1 MRKVMSLLFG
11 LVLPRAT
18 SKSGINI
25 MVRTSIIAAASVAVL
40 ALSPSAFAQMAK
52 YGCPCRKLNPHILM
66 VQSAQ
71 DWQRQNAAHGLD
83 GTRYRRILV
92 Q

>member
-18 SKSGINI
+18 SKSGRNI

-52 YGCPCRKLNPHILM
+52 YGTPAEAKAMLEKAI
-66 VQSAQ
+66 VAVKA
-71 DWQRQNAAHGLD
+71 DKAKA
-83 GTRYRRILV
+83 LV
-92 Q
+92 ARFNQFERNW